1 MNNWAK
7 NKKLLLILLLV
18 LVVPLLVIVV
28 RQIQEL
34 RGRVA
39 GSGEVGL
46 RFFPGSG
53 TFNPGQ
59 AVTLKIALYRLA
71 NRAINISG
79 AEAVVNVSD
88 KFSINSVNCE
98 PPFDSLPFT
107 RISGQSITVMCAIAS
122 TDNPVAIEMNDLP
135 FARLNL
141 TVVSSAV
148 SGAAPIVFTSTK
160 ATEANI
166 TGQAPDVSTAGVTG
180 DFTIGQG
187 GSQQL
192 EDEDVN
198 EL

>member
-98 PPFDSLPFT
+98 PHFNILPFT
-107 RISGQSITVMCAIAS
+107 RINVVNANFIADINYS
-122 TDNPVAIEMNDLP
+122 LGT
-135 FARLNL
+135 
-141 TVVSSAV
+141 
-148 SGAAPIVFTSTK
+148 G
-160 ATEANI
+160 NI
-166 TGQAPDVSTAGVTG
+166 NRSV
-180 DFTIGQG
+180 
-187 GSQQL
+187 
-192 EDEDVN
+192 
-198 EL
+198 